1 MQCRYGKAWDFVPE
15 FGLVMAGGR
24 EEQSKTWN
32 QVEIS
37 EDFGTTFT
45 ELKELQDRLAYAC
58 LVIADETIFVAG
70 GQRSK
75 KNYLLTL
82 SKEVCI

>member
-1 MQCRYGKAWDFVPE
+1 MPD

-24 EEQSKTWN
+24 EDASTTWA

-37 EDFGTTFT
+37 EDFGATFT
-45 ELKELQDRLAYAC
+45 ELKELENRLAYAC

-70 GQRSK
+70 GQRGM
-75 KNYLLTL
+75 NNH
-82 SKEVCI
+82 